1 MTMPNSP
8 ELRGLGREDLEI
20 RDRVDMERHEPG
32 EDNRGDQSTPWMND
46 ANIQS

>member
-8 ELRGLGREDLEI
+8 ELRGLGREYLEI

-32 EDNRGDQSTPWMND
+32 EDNRGDQRVPWMND